1 MATAKLI
8 ETHKNGAEIYHGDT
22 CKAKAL
28 EFLDEITVPKGLLPV
43 DEIEELGINR
53 NTGFIWLKLKKKTD
67 RKFKKIGQ
75 TVMFNVEITG
85 FFEKGHMSKVTG
97 VKAKEL
103 LVPVVVNDFHV
114 GDPTPDMIK
123 FTTPVG
129 LGRSY
134 PISAFEIGDN

>member
-8 ETHKNGAEIYHGDT
+8 ETHKNGAEIYHGDM

-43 DEIEELGINR
+43 DEIEEFGINR
-53 NTGFIWLKLKKKTD
+53 NSSFMWLKLKKKMD
-67 RKFKKIGQ
+67 KKFKKIGQ
-75 TVMFNVEITG
+75 TVLYGVEITC

-103 LVPVVVNDFHV
+103 LVPVAINDIRV
-114 GDPTPDMIK
+114 GDPEPDMIK
-123 FTTPVG
+123 FTTPMG
-129 LGRSY
+129 LARSH
-134 PISAFEIGDN
+134 PSSAFEVGDN